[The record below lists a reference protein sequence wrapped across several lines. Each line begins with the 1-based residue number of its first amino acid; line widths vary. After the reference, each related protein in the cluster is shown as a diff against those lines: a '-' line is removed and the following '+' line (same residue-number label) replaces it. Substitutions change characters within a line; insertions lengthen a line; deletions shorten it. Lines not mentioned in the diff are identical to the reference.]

1 MQIYCICMSL
11 IYFITV
17 KFLVKNCKN
26 RMNAKFQPRPLRAI
40 SSYDRGCK
48 EDHKVLAFWKIWRK
62 IALKSVSLPSGFFN
76 VSNPTL
82 DSREAHIEK
91 LKKLVSRNPKFTSR
105 NSKFISCNSELLF
118 SIFSFFLLL
127 SEARS
132 LTRFQKKTNI
142 LFISSQKHYSAK
154 DTVLFNV
161 LVNCPQI
168 SLKSTMIIFK
178 TDMFMIIGLLSKQC

>member
-1 MQIYCICMSL
+1 
-11 IYFITV
+11 
-17 KFLVKNCKN
+17 
-26 RMNAKFQPRPLRAI
+26 MNAKFQPRPLRTI

-132 LTRFQKKTNI
+132 LTRFQKKQTYYLSLGHLLHRNTI
-142 LFISSQKHYSAK
+142 RQKTPYYSMYW
-154 DTVLFNV
+154 
-161 LVNCPQI
+161 
-168 SLKSTMIIFK
+168 STALRYLWK
-178 TDMFMIIGLLSKQC
+178 VQWLYSKLTCLW